1 MGFLL
6 LGVDSFIV
14 CLAISPIVEPH
25 WRWRLA
31 ALFGLAD
38 FIGFMVGAG
47 LGLQIAAGA
56 SAVAKTTLLVGMGL
70 WLIAVAAGTKHA
82 GTRWSLWIIPWVLTI
97 DNLTYGLVGDH
108 SASSAFSQATEQ
120 ALASTLMGIA
130 GIVLAAGLAR
140 VAHRTVSTRLAGV
153 GLVVAAGALLMV

>member
-38 FIGFMVGAG
+38 LIGFMVGAG

-108 SASSAFSQATEQ
+108 SASSAFSQA
-120 ALASTLMGIA
+120 LASTLMGIA

-153 GLVVAAGALLMV
+153 ALVVAAGALLLV

>member
-14 CLAISPIVEPH
+14 CLAISPIVEPA

-38 FIGFMVGAG
+38 AVGFLVGAG
-47 LGLQIAAGA
+47 LGLQISAGA
-56 SAVAKTTLLVGMGL
+56 G
-70 WLIAVAAGTKHA
+70 AAASTRHA
-82 GTRWSLWIIPWVLTI
+82 GTNWSLWAIPWVLTI

-108 SASSAFSQATEQ
+108 SASSLFSQATEQ
-120 ALASTLMGIA
+120 ALSSTLMGIA

-153 GLVVAAGALLMV
+153 ALVVAAGALLLV

>member
-6 LGVDSFIV
+6 LGVDSFLV

-31 ALFGLAD
+31 PLFGLAD

-56 SAVAKTTLLVGMGL
+56 SVVAETTLLVGMGL
-70 WLIAVAAGTKHA
+70 WLIAVAASTKHA
-82 GTRWSLWIIPWVLTI
+82 GTRWSLWAIPWVLTI
-97 DNLTYGLVGDH
+97 GNLPDGLVGDP
-108 SASSAFSQATEQ
+108 SASSLVSQATEQ
-120 ALASTLMGIA
+120 ALSSTLMGIA
-130 GIVLAAGLAR
+130 GIVVAAGLAR
-140 VAHRTVSTRLAGV
+140 ATQR
-153 GLVVAAGALLMV
+153 

>member
-38 FIGFMVGAG
+38 FIGFMVGAD

-56 SAVAKTTLLVGMGL
+56 SAGAKNTPLGGL
-70 WLIAVAAGTKHA
+70 GLGVVAVAPGAEHA
-82 GTRWSLWIIPWVLTI
+82 REPRSLWVLPWGVA
-97 DNLTYGLVGDH
+97 VR
-108 SASSAFSQATEQ
+108 QP
-120 ALASTLMGIA
+120 TL
-130 GIVLAAGLAR
+130 R
-140 VAHRTVSTRLAGV
+140 
-153 GLVVAAGALLMV
+153 